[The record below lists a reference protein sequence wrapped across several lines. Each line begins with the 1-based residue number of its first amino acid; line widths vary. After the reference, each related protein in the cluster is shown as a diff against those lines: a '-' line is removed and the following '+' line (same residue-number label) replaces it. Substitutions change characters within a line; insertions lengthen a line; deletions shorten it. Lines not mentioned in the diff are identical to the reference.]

1 MPDDWDSYYKRCR
14 KCGHIYHASEIGCP
28 CEDEDEEE
36 IALELARLDVIR
48 AKLEINKAR
57 NA

>member
-36 IALELARLDVIR
+36 ARR
-48 AKLEINKAR
+48 HQGKAR
-57 NA
+57 N